1 LIEVPP
7 PPEPAPEV
15 AEDDGAEAVLP
26 GLPTPP
32 TAPPVLDPELVGLN
46 VEVWELEAADDKEV
60 VWAAIEVPEFE
71 ERSLLEERL
80 DTSDEVEDTLLAKV
94 ERDLVVV
101 TSVLFAMKL
110 ENIGFMKE
118 ESVEVVLAPDR
129 VEAIPC
135 DQHIL
140 QLTKQKDSQ
149 VIVEFEFIW
158 EGAGELWVLEDLAG
172 VTVAVDEPVPDEDV
186 LAAPGLE
193 ADEAGADEEKY
204 DPVGLLNVV
213 EPGLEGRGVDGGDE
227 RTAWEFEPDTL
238 MDQGLP

>member
-1 LIEVPP
+1 
-7 PPEPAPEV
+7 
-15 AEDDGAEAVLP
+15 
-26 GLPTPP
+26 
-32 TAPPVLDPELVGLN
+32 
-46 VEVWELEAADDKEV
+46 
-60 VWAAIEVPEFE
+60 
-71 ERSLLEERL
+71 
-80 DTSDEVEDTLLAKV
+80 
-94 ERDLVVV
+94 
-101 TSVLFAMKL
+101 MKL

-172 VTVAVDEPVPDEDV
+172 VTVAVDEPVLDEDV